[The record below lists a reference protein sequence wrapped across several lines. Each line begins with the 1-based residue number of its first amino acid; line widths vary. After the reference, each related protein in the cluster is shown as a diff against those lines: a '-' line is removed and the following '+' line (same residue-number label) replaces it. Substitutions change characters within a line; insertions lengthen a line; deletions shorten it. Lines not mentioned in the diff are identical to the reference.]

1 MGGLFCRDS
10 EPRKPLRND
19 STRQVRVMNW
29 PAAPDRWVASG
40 MRTSSR
46 SCSANSSPSHPTPR
60 PNLKRTD
67 CFPRHKKQGQKL
79 SIRPTQGLHKIDAMH
94 VSIWRINLWI

>member
-1 MGGLFCRDS
+1 MGSLFRRDS

-19 STRQVRVMNW
+19 TTRQVRVMNW

-60 PNLKRTD
+60 PNPKRTA
-67 CFPRHKKQGQKL
+67 CFRDTKKTGTETVNKANT
-79 SIRPTQGLHKIDAMH
+79 RTP
-94 VSIWRINLWI
+94 